1 MSDLI
6 SMNFLHGIH
15 FHFERSFVIDFHF
28 LVFNLV
34 LPLEGFFES
43 FFEALLLTRSH
54 LIKLTQHNLRF
65 FVAHLIQE
73 ICFKMSI
80 LVLFLKLQLFNLRVF
95 TETDVTKVVVTVKIF
110 EHLVRLFI
118 SEWRMF
124 HTCVLIVNNYY
135 NASG

>member
-1 MSDLI
+1 MEVLYCVTVSTDQTDYPFVRA
-6 SMNFLHGIH
+6 NVC
-15 FHFERSFVIDFHF
+15 FVIDFDF
-28 LVFNLV
+28 LIFNLV

-43 FFEALLLTRSH
+43 FLEALLFTGSH
-54 LIKLTQHNLRF
+54 LIKLTQHNLRL

-118 SEWRMF
+118 SE
-124 HTCVLIVNNYY
+124 
-135 NASG
+135 